1 MILSN
6 NSNKKYFLKYFE
18 SLQDIRQKGKIKH
31 KLIDIIIIVV
41 CACMC
46 NIDEWESIELFA
58 KAHYEWFKQFLE
70 LPNGIPSHDTIER
83 VFRWINP
90 KEFKTCFIN
99 WVESIREA
107 VKGEIISIDGKTVK
121 GSKEVG
127 KEAIHIV
134 NVWANSNHLII
145 GQMKVADKSNEIT
158 AIPELI
164 KILDLSECIITID
177 AMGCQKEIAKEIV
190 KKKSDYVLALKG
202 NHKNMHEDVS
212 DFLDEMI
219 TKRFKDGNEQIPYD
233 YYEKVEK
240 GHGRIEKRKYWIT
253 NKIEWLVNYK
263 QWDKF
268 STVGVVEATREI
280 NGKKSVE
287 RRYYISSLS
296 MEAKVFANAVRSHW
310 GIENKVHWLLDAV
323 FGEDKSK
330 IRKENSP
337 ENMAIA
343 RQIGIN
349 LLRKAPIEKMS
360 VKARSLTALMDNNY
374 KERALFGDKI

>member
-1 MILSN
+1 MEN
-6 NSNKKYFLKYFE
+6 NSMEKKWFLKNFE
-18 SLQDIRQKGKIKH
+18 SIQDIRQKGKIKH
-31 KLIDIIIIVV
+31 KLIDIIIIVI

-46 NIDEWESIELFA
+46 NIDEWEAIELFA
-58 KAHYEWFKQFLE
+58 NANYEWFKKLLE

-99 WVESIREA
+99 WVETIRKEI
-107 VKGEIISIDGKTVK
+107 KGEVISIDGKTVR
-121 GSKEVG
+121 GSEDG
-127 KEAIHIV
+127 NREAIHMV
-134 NVWANSNHLII
+134 NVWANSNRLII
-145 GQMKVADKSNEIT
+145 GQMKVYEKSNEIT

-164 KILDLSECIITID
+164 KILELSECVITID
-177 AMGCQKEIAKEIV
+177 AMGCQKEIAKAIV
-190 KKKSDYVLALKG
+190 KKNSDYVLALKG

-219 TKRFKDGNEQIPYD
+219 TNNFKDGVEKIPYD

-253 NKIEWLVNYK
+253 NKIEWLENYK
-263 QWDKF
+263 DWAKIT
-268 STVGVVEATREI
+268 TVGVVEATREI
-280 NGKKSVE
+280 KGRKTVE
-287 RRYYISSLS
+287 RRYYISSLP
-296 MEAKVFANAVRSHW
+296 MDAIKFAHAVRSHW

-330 IRKENSP
+330 IRKDNAP

-343 RQIGIN
+343 RQLGIN
-349 LLRKAPIEKMS
+349 LLRKAPLEKLS
-360 VKARSLTALMDNNY
+360 LKAKALSALMDSNY
-374 KERALFGDKI
+374 RERALLGDRS